1 MNKRRAFL
9 FLLLSFVLM
18 ISSFAVSA
26 NEQTISDTLKNM
38 HVLSSHDFEKYDDST
53 PVDDTDFSEDWNITY
68 GGGEAFVYDAEGK
81 KMLASHGSTIT
92 SNGDIQFELD
102 ATSFKENEGYAVST
116 NQYVPLSGANTV
128 GYVFLRGFEVMEDII
143 ELNWFTKDREGGA
156 FRGGSGVSFRWQSS
170 GKFEVAVR
178 FYDQDSNTCINTA
191 YVRLAVDGIEYGK
204 EVNFVY
210 YDNGVDRIDAYADDK
225 LVAYVEYSN
234 PQTLKDENNNIT
246 FVSCYT
252 DVRVYNAEGTLQNLT
267 YIDCETGSNV
277 SIEKVDNALL
287 SVDGLVAISHSGRLL
302 YYDDITVYSV
312 NEPVVETPAPTQA
325 PTTEPTTEPNAVPTT
340 EPAQTSEPTET
351 SAPADSTD
359 SDNDKDDN
367 PFGVIAIIAS
377 IAVIII
383 VIAIVIIII
392 KKNKK

>member
-312 NEPVVETPAPTQA
+312 NEPVVETPAPTQ
-325 PTTEPTTEPNAVPTT
+325 EPTAKPT
-340 EPAQTSEPTET
+340 QEPTATATIEPT
-351 SAPADSTD
+351 SVAATEQADTIEPD
-359 SDNDKDDN
+359 VDKDEN

-377 IAVIII
+377 IAVIFV
-383 VIAIVIIII
+383 VIAVVIILV